1 MRIALLGGGPAALF
15 MYKRLVESSRQ
26 GLVID
31 IFERKGQLGSGMPYS
46 TEGAN
51 DEHITNVSDNEIPQ
65 IVMSIEDWVK
75 VAPRELLERFSITP
89 ENFNEFK
96 VLPRL
101 FFGQYLSSQFKLL
114 IDQASQ
120 SGIKTHVHLNSDV
133 IDVRDRPDQ
142 DEVSVEVAGTGIMS
156 FDRVVICTGHNWPL
170 VNEGKIPGYFDS
182 PYPPAK
188 LALRLNHP
196 VAIKGSSLTAIDA
209 LRTLARNNGT
219 FLKDEDGNMSFRL
232 SEESP
237 EFRLVMHS
245 IDALLPGIRFHL
257 EDTHL
262 SNDSLLTPE
271 EITEHRE
278 ANNGFL
284 SLDFVFEKNFKEIFR
299 DKDPEFFN
307 QIKDLS
313 LEEFV
318 ESMMALRERLDAFQL
333 FRAEYAEA
341 EKSIK
346 RKESVYWKE
355 MLAVLSF
362 AMNYPAKYLSAEDM
376 QRLTKVLMPLISI
389 VIAFVPQSS
398 AREMLAL
405 YDAGV
410 LDLISVDPE
419 SEVVPEAKGGITYKY
434 KGDDGEQKSQYYK
447 TFVNSIGQPRLSY
460 EQFPFRSLVNDHT
473 ISQAHIKF
481 RSSTEGMLALK
492 NGNTEV
498 ETDGK
503 GNYYLKVSGI
513 TINDSFQVV
522 DPYGSANQRI
532 YIMAVPYIGGYNPDY
547 SGLDFCEEASGRI
560 INNISFPTDVE
571 NAYL

>member
-15 MYKRLVESSRQ
+15 MYKRLVESGQRD
-26 GLVID
+26 LEID
-31 IFERKGQLGSGMPYS
+31 IFERREQLGNGMPYS
-46 TEGAN
+46 REGAN
-51 DEHITNVSDNEIPQ
+51 DEHITNVSDNEIPEM
-65 IVMSIEDWVK
+65 VMSIEDWVK
-75 VAPRELLERFSITP
+75 VAPKELLERFAITP

-114 IDQASQ
+114 IDQGRKA
-120 SGIKTHVHLNSDV
+120 GIRTTVHLNSNVTDV
-133 IDVRDRPDQ
+133 ADHPDQ
-142 DEVSVEVAGTGIMS
+142 DEVSVEVAGSGMLR

-170 VNEGKIPGYFDS
+170 INEGRIPGYYDS

-188 LALRLNHP
+188 LELKLNHP

-209 LRTLARNNGT
+209 IRTLARNNGT
-219 FLKDEDGNMSFRL
+219 FIKNGDNSITFKR

-262 SNDSLLTPE
+262 SNDSLLSPA
-271 EITEHRE
+271 EIDEHRE
-278 ANNGFL
+278 ANDGFL

-299 DKDPEFFN
+299 EKDPEFFKR
-307 QIKDLS
+307 IKDLS

-318 ESMMALRERLDAFQL
+318 GSMMALRERLDPFVL

-341 EKSIK
+341 EKSIN
-346 RKESVYWKE
+346 RRESVYWKE

-405 YDAGV
+405 HDAGV
-410 LDLISVDPE
+410 LEIVAVDQASEAMPE
-419 SEVVPEAKGGITYKY
+419 EKGGVTYRY
-434 KGDDGEQKSQYYK
+434 KGEDGENKTVYYN

-460 EQFPFRSLVNDHT
+460 EQFPFKSLVSSNA
-473 ISQAHIKF
+473 ISPAHIKF
-481 RSSTEGMLALK
+481 RSPTAGMMALK
-492 NGNTEV
+492 EGDADV
-498 ETDGK
+498 ETDGH
-503 GNYYLKVSGI
+503 GNYYLKVAGI
-513 TINDSFQVV
+513 TINDSFEVV
-522 DPYGSANQRI
+522 DPYGIFNNRI

-560 INNISFPTDVE
+560 LDSMYDAVRPGD
-571 NAYL
+571 